1 MMFNVKLFIPKDI
14 LKHFYLMALN
24 VKGRNNISSLEH
36 AVNRRLV
43 RSEVDF
49 RQVSLPVRRYTFL

>member
-14 LKHFYLMALN
+14 LKHFCLMALN
-24 VKGRNNISSLEH
+24 VKDGNNISSLEH

-43 RSEVDF
+43 GSRF
-49 RQVSLPVRRYTFL
+49 RFPPPP